1 MTNTSPHAAPES
13 QAGNFHAEG
22 RTVAA
27 GRGWDWIVE
36 AFALFRK
43 QPGIWILTAVV
54 LGVLFIVIS
63 VIPLLGSFAT
73 ALLFPIFGAG
83 LMLGCKALDQ
93 GGTLELA
100 HLFAGFKHRTRDL
113 VLVGVFNLVGS
124 AVITFAVDSVI
135 GGSVFTGVTRGGIE
149 GAGMPIESSLIAML
163 LAAGLATPLYMATW
177 FAPALIVLHDVAPG
191 AALKASFFACLRNW
205 IPFLVYS
212 VVLLVLGIAVAIPL
226 LLGYMAYVAASLVSA
241 IVAAIL
247 GLLGLLVLIPVLA
260 ASVYTAYRDIFCA
273 G

>member
-1 MTNTSPHAAPES
+1 MTNTNPHAAPES
-13 QAGNFHAEG
+13 QAGNFHTEG

-63 VIPLLGSFAT
+63 MIPLLGSFAT
-73 ALLFPIFGAG
+73 ALLFPIFGGG
-83 LMLGCKALDQ
+83 LMLGCKAQDQ
-93 GGTLELA
+93 GGPLEIE
-100 HLFAGFKHRTRDL
+100 HLFAGFRQKTGDL
-113 VLVGVFNLVGS
+113 VMVGAFNLIGW
-124 AVITFAVDSVI
+124 VIIVFAVVAVI
-135 GGSVFTGVTRGGIE
+135 GGGVFMGVMRGGIE
-149 GAGMPIESSLIAML
+149 GAGLSIASLLIAML
-163 LAAGLATPLYMATW
+163 LVAGLSVPLYMATW
-177 FAPALIVLHDVAPG
+177 FAPALIVLQDMAAG

-205 IPFLVYS
+205 MPFLVYS
-212 VVLLVLGIAVAIPL
+212 VVLLVLGIVAAIPL
-226 LLGYMAYVAASLVSA
+226 GLGY
-241 IVAAIL
+241 
-247 GLLGLLVLIPVLA
+247 LVLIPVLA

>member
-1 MTNTSPHAAPES
+1 MTNTNPHAAPES
-13 QAGNFHAEG
+13 QAGNFHTEG

-63 VIPLLGSFAT
+63 MIPLLGSFAT
-73 ALLFPIFGAG
+73 ALLFPIFGGG
-83 LMLGCKALDQ
+83 LMLGCKAQDQ
-93 GGTLELA
+93 GGPLEIE
-100 HLFAGFKHRTRDL
+100 HLFAGFRQKTGDL
-113 VLVGVFNLVGS
+113 VMVGAFNLIGW
-124 AVITFAVDSVI
+124 VIIVFAVVAVI
-135 GGSVFTGVTRGGIE
+135 GGGVFMGVMRGGIE
-149 GAGMPIESSLIAML
+149 GAGLSIASLLIAML
-163 LAAGLATPLYMATW
+163 LVAGLSVPLYMATW
-177 FAPALIVLHDVAPG
+177 FAPALIVLQDMAAG

-212 VVLLVLGIAVAIPL
+212 VVLLVLGI
-226 LLGYMAYVAASLVSA
+226 
-241 IVAAIL
+241 VAAIPA
-247 GLLGLLVLIPVLA
+247 LLGFLVLVPVLA

-273 G
+273 SEKT

>member
-1 MTNTSPHAAPES
+1 MTNTNPHAAPES

-27 GRGWDWIVE
+27 GRGWDSIVE
-36 AFALFRK
+36 AFALFRR
-43 QPGIWILTAVV
+43 QPGMWILIVLLAGILFIAISMIPV
-54 LGVLFIVIS
+54 LGSLAS
-63 VIPLLGSFAT
+63 

-100 HLFAGFKHRTRDL
+100 HLFAGFKHRTGDL
-113 VLVGVFNLVGS
+113 VLVGVFNLIGWV
-124 AVITFAVDSVI
+124 VIFFAVAAVI
-135 GGSVFTGVTRGGIE
+135 GGGVFMGVMRGGIE
-149 GAGMPIESSLIAML
+149 GAGMSIASMLIAML
-163 LAAGLATPLYMATW
+163 LVAGLSVPLYMATW
-177 FAPALIVLHDVAPG
+177 FAPALIVLHDVAPV
-191 AALKASFFACLRNW
+191 AALKASFFACLTNW

-212 VVLLVLGIAVAIPL
+212 AVLLVLCL
-226 LLGYMAYVAASLVSA
+226 
-241 IVAAIL
+241 VAAIPAGL
-247 GLLGLLVLIPVLA
+247 GYLVLLPVLA